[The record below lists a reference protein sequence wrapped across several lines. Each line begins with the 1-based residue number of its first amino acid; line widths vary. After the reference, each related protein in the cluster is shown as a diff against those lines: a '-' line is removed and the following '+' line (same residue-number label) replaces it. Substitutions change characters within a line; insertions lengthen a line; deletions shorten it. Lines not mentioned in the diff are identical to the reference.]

1 MRIICLAAAGVALL
15 SGCATSPVPSSQADP
30 VPAGRLLAFQTAP
43 ASPYGTLIVT
53 RDSGF
58 TGSAC
63 NTTLYIDGKKSAEIA
78 SGESAK
84 FYLEPGERIVGVNST
99 TLCGGGLKE
108 RSFVLSAGAIKKY
121 RISIDTSM
129 SMDLSP
135 TAF

>member
-1 MRIICLAAAGVALL
+1 MR
-15 SGCATSPVPSSQADP
+15 
-30 VPAGRLLAFQTAP
+30 R
-43 ASPYGTLIVT
+43 
-53 RDSGF
+53 
-58 TGSAC
+58 
-63 NTTLYIDGKKSAEIA
+63 
-78 SGESAK
+78 

-108 RSFVLSAGAIKKY
+108 RSFVLDAGAIKKY